1 MQVQPEDGQP
11 IDSRHQSVAQPTPDA
26 QESRSQAGQGMDGP
40 GQSGKL
46 VLPGA
51 RIPVRK
57 PSSEF
62 ANPKKRTQKQ
72 GQQTGRTDA
81 KRS

>member
-1 MQVQPEDGQP
+1 
-11 IDSRHQSVAQPTPDA
+11 
-26 QESRSQAGQGMDGP
+26 MDGP